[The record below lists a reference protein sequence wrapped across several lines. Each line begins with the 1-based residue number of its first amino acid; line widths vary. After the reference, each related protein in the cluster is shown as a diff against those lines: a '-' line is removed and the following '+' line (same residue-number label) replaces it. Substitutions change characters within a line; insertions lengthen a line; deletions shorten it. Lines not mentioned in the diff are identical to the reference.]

1 MHILIN
7 KKYLTYN
14 QYKVKCAVGKR
25 GIGLKKKE
33 GDSITP
39 IGEYKIKYILYR
51 SDRIKKI
58 QSKLKK
64 MPTSLFKHGYS
75 SCIFFKMFEIINSC
89 LLKYHWFSSKSAP
102 VNISAASP
110 CGGSVETLLTT

>member
-7 KKYLTYN
+7 KEYLIYN

-64 MPTSLFKHGYS
+64 TIIKKNMGWCDDPKSDKYNKLINLPYTYSYERLFK
-75 SCIFFKMFEIINSC
+75 KE
-89 LLKYHWFSSKSAP
+89 
-102 VNISAASP
+102 NIYFRS
-110 CGGSVETLLTT
+110 